1 MLSFV
6 NQANQRTMVW
16 YALLPPLLVLV
27 IALVALVDDGVLS
40 FTVPSSLSHSHV
52 HQPIPNNNVHQP
64 RKTSSLYA
72 TKQKKKTK
80 SSSGGGFG
88 NKSATTKISTTVS
101 ADKHALEAQW
111 DNFASIT
118 DLEIAPVGDPDDED
132 YKHFIVADVFVRVG
146 PVSDDCD
153 SEKGETGWYRTGKVV
168 AAGDNADIN
177 AAVTIQKGLIL
188 WTSIHMWPAIA
199 AKGKDAA
206 KRLQV
211 GIMPPTLNM
220 ADETDTTLDEE
231 DAEDVVISQ
240 RTCQGVSPTPK
251 DVGFRP
257 DFNPPGF
264 TYKRREKAAMKK
276 RKSAIEE
283 IVEAT

>member
-1 MLSFV
+1 
-6 NQANQRTMVW
+6 MVR
-16 YALLPPLLVLV
+16 YALLHLLLVLI
-27 IALVALVDDGVLS
+27 IALVVLVDDGVLS
-40 FTVPSSLSHSHV
+40 FTVPSSLSHV
-52 HQPIPNNNVHQP
+52 HQPKPKVYQS
-64 RKTSSLYA
+64 RKTSSLFA
-72 TKQKKKTK
+72 KKQKKKTK
-80 SSSGGGFG
+80 SASGGGFG
-88 NKSATTKISTTVS
+88 NKSTTTKISKTVS

-132 YKHFIVADVFVRVG
+132 YEHFIVADVFVRVG
-146 PVSDDCD
+146 PVSGDDSD
-153 SEKGETGWYRTGKVV
+153 KGETGWYRTGKVV

-206 KRLQV
+206 KRLEV

-231 DAEDVVISQ
+231 DAEDVVISELQ
-240 RTCQGVSPTPK
+240 
-251 DVGFRP
+251 
-257 DFNPPGF
+257 
-264 TYKRREKAAMKK
+264 
-276 RKSAIEE
+276 
-283 IVEAT
+283 

>member
-1 MLSFV
+1 
-6 NQANQRTMVW
+6 MVW
-16 YALLPPLLVLV
+16 YALLPPLRVLI

-40 FTVPSSLSHSHV
+40 FTVPSSLSRF

-72 TKQKKKTK
+72 KKQKKKTK
-80 SSSGGGFG
+80 SSSGGGGFG

-188 WTSIHMWPAIA
+188 WTSIHMWPALA

-206 KRLQV
+206 KRLEV

-240 RTCQGVSPTPK
+240 RTSSQGVWPK

-276 RKSAIEE
+276 KKSAIEE
-283 IVEAT
+283 IVEAS